1 MASSKQK
8 LKEALSQIR
17 KGLQASIEG
26 SRQLKEPA
34 FTVRSRDI
42 GITNPDIRK
51 DVSKKELIKGVE
63 SAAYLTTDVILNP
76 QNYTSKAIKNE
87 LSRKTVEGLA
97 RQGAKYVRGM
107 LPPELRKE
115 LDLTLNFGDM
125 TVKDVVEGGRPT
137 VGVGYERPI
146 GRGGTARLEG
156 KYNPRSG
163 ESYVGANIRIPLGGK
178 AKGGKV
184 KQYAKGGG
192 VRKPRLK

>member
-1 MASSKQK
+1 MASQKQQLMK
-8 LKEALSQIR
+8 ALSQIR
-17 KGLQASIEG
+17 RGLQASIEG
-26 SRQLKEPA
+26 SEKLNEPA

-42 GITNPDIRK
+42 CITNPDIRK
-51 DVSKKELIKGVE
+51 DVSKKELIKGAE

-76 QNYTSKAIKNE
+76 QNYTSKALKNK
-87 LSRKTVEGLA
+87 LSQEVVRRTAGL
-97 RQGAKYVRGM
+97 GADYVREL
-107 LPPELRKE
+107 LPPQLRKQ
-115 LDLTLNFGDM
+115 LDLTLKFGDM

-156 KYNPRSG
+156 RYNPRSG